1 MGPSPHKVPI
11 HSFEVGISLD
21 RIWGE
26 HPIGCLA
33 RRWLGLLL
41 MKTLDRYSL
50 RIVHVD
56 DDADFAEISH
66 RWLKRAGFKQPITH
80 CADGIKAIEYFS
92 KLEADSAPHVIILD
106 LHMPGVN
113 GLEVLHWIRSA
124 YHESDV
130 AVYLL
135 TSSRDPDHI
144 HLAMLER
151 VTRYLVKKPFFDELI
166 ECLDHLIASKNGPPS
181 LETDQFGLDWLSGK

>member
-1 MGPSPHKVPI
+1 
-11 HSFEVGISLD
+11 
-21 RIWGE
+21 
-26 HPIGCLA
+26 
-33 RRWLGLLL
+33 
-41 MKTLDRYSL
+41 MKTLDRHTL

-56 DDADFAEISH
+56 DDGDFAEISQ

-80 CADGIKAIEYFS
+80 CADGVAAIEYFS
-92 KLEADSAPHVIILD
+92 KLQADSAPDVIILD
-106 LHMPGVN
+106 FHMPGVN

-135 TSSRDPDHI
+135 TSSRDPDHVR
-144 HLAMLER
+144 LATLER

-166 ECLDHLIASKNGPPS
+166 ECLDDFIASKNEPPS
-181 LETDQFGLDWLSGK
+181 LVVG